1 MELRQR
7 PSEPVYKDEKWK
19 GCRLRGKLIGLWMRS
34 VKGADRMIGRAGGG
48 VGLEAGM
55 LFQQTRIS
63 SFGIR

>member
-19 GCRLRGKLIGLWMRS
+19 GCRLRGKLISLWVRS
-34 VKGADRMIGRAGGG
+34 VKGADRVIGCAGRG

-55 LFQQTRIS
+55 LLQ
-63 SFGIR
+63 